1 MSKEFEDKLL
11 GSLILY
17 PEAWELVADLELD
30 DFRDVK
36 NRKIFS
42 VLKALRDK
50 GDEGGDG
57 YAIRIVNALKA
68 KGDFEA
74 IGGAN
79 EIARLANSVPN
90 GAHAEFYLQGIRKM
104 KNKEQQIEQVYQ
116 DFWKPLIEKDGVL
129 DIAQMKRELFDFWQ
143 VMQSVPKVYDH
154 VTGGKVSKILTD
166 PDVVIALADDNYQDD
181 PYDD

>member
-50 GDEGGDG
+50 GDAGGDG

-90 GAHAEFYLQGIRKM
+90 GAHAEFYRNIIKHDRSSRMTENEWLQINQAASGCIDGTSDDWPDLVSAIEHLTGQSFNGTKSADWLQGFCDGWLQGFCKGAFIRR
-104 KNKEQQIEQVYQ
+104 
-116 DFWKPLIEKDGVL
+116 D
-129 DIAQMKRELFDFWQ
+129 
-143 VMQSVPKVYDH
+143 
-154 VTGGKVSKILTD
+154 
-166 PDVVIALADDNYQDD
+166 
-181 PYDD
+181 